1 MLVKNWRG
9 LAALRRVLAAKQT
22 QITSYV
28 LKKTI
33 ENFSYFLSV
42 ISLVVPVN
50 EIRKNI
56 SILSYGHFLVTDT
69 P

>member
-33 ENFSYFLSV
+33 ENLSYFLSV
-42 ISLVVPVN
+42 ISLVVPV
-50 EIRKNI
+50 
-56 SILSYGHFLVTDT
+56 
-69 P
+69 